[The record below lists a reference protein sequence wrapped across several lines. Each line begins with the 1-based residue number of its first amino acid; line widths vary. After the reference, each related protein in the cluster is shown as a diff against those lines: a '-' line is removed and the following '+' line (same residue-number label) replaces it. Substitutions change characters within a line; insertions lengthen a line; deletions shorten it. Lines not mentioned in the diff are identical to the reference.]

1 MLEEWEWREINQ
13 NANIWQ
19 YPVPTIQV
27 LLLFTTTPR
36 CLDNSM
42 TMKWIMSRN
51 QHNHHLPHVWVCA
64 STWRINDRNNNN
76 RRFDINPSSSI
87 SLSREKNDLYEL
99 RLFLFTS
106 DRIAI
111 DRCCCYCKWKK
122 RALRLK
128 KSFISKLIKW
138 WSYLCDIHGSKIE
151 IRLDLSL
158 LSSTLLRNNFSK
170 EAHF

>member
-1 MLEEWEWREINQ
+1 MLEKWEWREINQ

-27 LLLFTTTPR
+27 LLLCTSTPP

-51 QHNHHLPHVWVCA
+51 QHNHHLPHIWVCA

-76 RRFDINPSSSI
+76 NRRFDINPSSYI

-111 DRCCCYCKWKK
+111 DRCNAAVIVNEKK
-122 RALRLK
+122 IALRLK
-128 KSFISKLIKW
+128 KNHSHQNW
-138 WSYLCDIHGSKIE
+138 
-151 IRLDLSL
+151 
-158 LSSTLLRNNFSK
+158 
-170 EAHF
+170 